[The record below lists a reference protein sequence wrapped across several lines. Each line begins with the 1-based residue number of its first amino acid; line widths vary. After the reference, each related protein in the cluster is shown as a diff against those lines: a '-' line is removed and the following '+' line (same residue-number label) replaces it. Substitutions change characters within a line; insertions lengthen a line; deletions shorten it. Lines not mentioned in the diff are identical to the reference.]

1 MLRRLWTRVELPGD
15 QPGMRGAVSFLPVL
29 LFIVPLGGQ
38 ALHGVALHIQDALE
52 LLGLPLIRQSD
63 RFLRKHCREGV
74 G

>member
-1 MLRRLWTRVELPGD
+1 MIHRLRSRVELPGD
-15 QPGMRGAVSFLPVL
+15 QPGTCGAASFLPRL

-38 ALHGVALHIQDALE
+38 ALHRVALHIQDALE

-63 RFLRKHCREGV
+63 RLLREHCKEGM